1 MHRKHEAVREKFS
14 YMYITY
20 FVAISR
26 YHMVNLFFEGEVG
39 LKGAAAEGSAK
50 EH

>member
-1 MHRKHEAVREKFS
+1 MHRQHEAVREKFS
-14 YMYITY
+14 YTSP
-20 FVAISR
+20 ALLLSSR

-39 LKGAAAEGSAK
+39 LKGAAAEGNAK